1 MQRPMTIYCDTLAWR
16 QYLLSEYGRSLSQ
29 LRDAE
34 RVGGGCWSD
43 RGRAATGG
51 IGRRGGCDG
60 HRGGA
65 VGCPARPVGTG
76 GAATGAPGGVAET
89 FPVGIAFAVVR
100 AGGVLHAGPD
110 SLGAAAERHG
120 DRGRRTD
127 GRSRSRRCQLDDPA
141 RQSGVL
147 DGVPVHGRPGTL
159 LVAVCAVRGG
169 VVAAGQHARRY
180 ARRAEGS
187 RTAAAHQMAQRRAGR
202 RAQSG
207 RRAVRSAVLRRPL
220 HHLHRD
226 RGERAQRAADRGAA
240 SPAICR
246 QCHPRTS
253 PGALSERLRNVL
265 RRLRGARLGGIRP
278 ARALPAAV
286 AAHRP
291 GGDAGR
297 HRTTRAHGDRA
308 ATRCAQLRLGAF
320 GGIHQANEQEVAKET
335 IYTLTKPR
343 HAYRQ
348 RRPASGDLL
357 ARLSAAA
364 LANAELVVGRLSLHG
379 PSDSRPRSRDP
390 MDNRRRRSREDT
402 MERGHQNHTV
412 DMNEVLASQM
422 SPQADQGRPQEGA
435 GLRGTQRPSVARSKH
450 RRAGK
455 AFGDPDAQLQ
465 GGHGVADGVKRPIH
479 RRANGHGVVAGGER
493 ASASRLTSAN
503 GGARRWHPP
512 QERDPHA
519 APSMPTKR
527 TRASSSSAAPVDPQD
542 FLGGAW
548 YECAPA
554 DLPPLKPVSLP
565 PSAATS
571 TSAPTT
577 SSSPSVQKWWQ
588 QAEAALHRLSDHA
601 SRPHRAGRRAPAAS
615 PPHGTLMDTI
625 AAHTLNVQSSPL
637 HHLEDLR
644 RLVHLATTEP
654 LRTRPATARAQV
666 GGVCRARLGRLGD
679 DRRRLCHAT
688 HFGVYRFRV
697 GAEDIVCHLR
707 AGGGPGVRQ
716 RHGGVSGAAG
726 HRRVVGA
733 AGGASGTG
741 TAVVG
746 RAGVQAGCAAAQ
758 SGQQG
763 AVLPAAAGQRT
774 PPGHAAGGDASGAA
788 FCGCPAQ
795 CLDTADDVA
804 GIATPDQR
812 RCSGEGGGTGGGS
825 VQATARPVL
834 RGVISVAAAMARRRR
849 YRRGGEQHR
858 ATGHSPLPQ
867 SVPRVHATRAV
878 SQPSAG
884 GAAERRRRPGGRIA
898 GGGHRRTGG
907 RALHGGA
914 PRQRRRLHPRPD
926 AADADGPQRSLLPGA
941 VRGAG
946 RRALGHAGRQQTGG
960 AVSGVSSGDEKRSVY
975 TASAGDAEA
984 AVADGLA
991 RALVHRL
998 RGVDVDERGAVRR
1011 RAGTAADHVAAGV
1024 AARGGV
1030 WDEAAEEEEEHFV
1043 DVDRELD
1050 ADDETCSKVAIP
1062 SPALPKPTYD
1072 ITKRDPKYAGAEHTR
1087 LWELL
1092 LLRQHA
1098 HPTVCEFARTLL
1110 SGQRIEYSGDPVEDH
1125 TLSALLGRLSY
1136 RRRDR
1141 QERKGGGDRQRQPMN
1156 TYEALVGG
1164 REAVSTADRFL
1175 YDYFE
1180 RSGLRE
1186 RILHGRQEDAESE
1199 REEDDVMEALEE
1211 RDIEN
1216 DDEESVSSVDDL
1228 SEEEEDDGSSSGASA
1243 GTASSADVND
1253 ASVSDSAASSTS
1265 DARGDSTP
1273 RSEHALPRRH
1283 RRPPRRGD
1291 TRLPARRRSRQT
1303 DRSTAATSPHGSA
1316 PANKRRRARHSAV
1329 FASAEAYAHL
1339 LTE

>member
-1 MQRPMTIYCDTLAWR
+1 
-16 QYLLSEYGRSLSQ
+16 
-29 LRDAE
+29 
-34 RVGGGCWSD
+34 
-43 RGRAATGG
+43 
-51 IGRRGGCDG
+51 
-60 HRGGA
+60 
-65 VGCPARPVGTG
+65 
-76 GAATGAPGGVAET
+76 
-89 FPVGIAFAVVR
+89 
-100 AGGVLHAGPD
+100 
-110 SLGAAAERHG
+110 
-120 DRGRRTD
+120 
-127 GRSRSRRCQLDDPA
+127 
-141 RQSGVL
+141 
-147 DGVPVHGRPGTL
+147 
-159 LVAVCAVRGG
+159 
-169 VVAAGQHARRY
+169 
-180 ARRAEGS
+180 
-187 RTAAAHQMAQRRAGR
+187 
-202 RAQSG
+202 
-207 RRAVRSAVLRRPL
+207 
-220 HHLHRD
+220 
-226 RGERAQRAADRGAA
+226 
-240 SPAICR
+240 
-246 QCHPRTS
+246 
-253 PGALSERLRNVL
+253 
-265 RRLRGARLGGIRP
+265 
-278 ARALPAAV
+278 
-286 AAHRP
+286 
-291 GGDAGR
+291 
-297 HRTTRAHGDRA
+297 
-308 ATRCAQLRLGAF
+308 
-320 GGIHQANEQEVAKET
+320 
-335 IYTLTKPR
+335 
-343 HAYRQ
+343 
-348 RRPASGDLL
+348 
-357 ARLSAAA
+357 
-364 LANAELVVGRLSLHG
+364 
-379 PSDSRPRSRDP
+379 

-422 SPQADQGRPQEGA
+422 SPQADQGRPQEEA

-644 RLVHLATTEP
+644 RLVHLATTECKHRRQERWTAVEALKDLFVHDLLPPGRKLVAFAARDWDAWAMTADASATQRILAYTAFESELKTLYATYVQEAVQACANDTVEFLAQRATGVLSELLVAHPEQEQLLLAALVYKLGAPQRKVASKALYCLQQLVNEHHPAMRLVVTRAVLRFAAAQRSAWTQQTTSPESSRPTKGGAAAKAAALAAAASKRPRGLYYAVSFLSQLRWRGGVDTGAEESNTARQAIRLYLSLFRECMQREQSHSRLLAALLSGMQRALPAARRRAVYRVDRARADDDDDDDDDQVAESLGADIAAQVDALYTVVHRGNAVASTRALMLLMQMGRSDRFYRALYAVLAGERWDTLGGSKLAALFQVCHRAMKSDPCTPRVLAMLKRLLQTASHAPSSTACGALMLTSEVLFAAEQAP
-654 LRTRPATARAQV
+654 LRTMLP
-666 GGVCRARLGRLGD
+666 
-679 DRRRLCHAT
+679 
-688 HFGVYRFRV
+688 RV
-697 GAEDIVCHLR
+697 L
-707 AGGGPGVRQ
+707 PP
-716 RHGGVSGAAG
+716 
-726 HRRVVGA
+726 
-733 AGGASGTG
+733 ASGEAGSEMKEG
-741 TAVVG
+741 T
-746 RAGVQAGCAAAQ
+746 R
-758 SGQQG
+758 
-763 AVLPAAAGQRT
+763 
-774 PPGHAAGGDASGAA
+774 
-788 FCGCPAQ
+788 
-795 CLDTADDVA
+795 
-804 GIATPDQR
+804 
-812 RCSGEGGGTGGGS
+812 S
-825 VQATARPVL
+825 VQ
-834 RGVISVAAAMARRRR
+834 
-849 YRRGGEQHR
+849 
-858 ATGHSPLPQ
+858 
-867 SVPRVHATRAV
+867 
-878 SQPSAG
+878 
-884 GAAERRRRPGGRIA
+884 
-898 GGGHRRTGG
+898 
-907 RALHGGA
+907 
-914 PRQRRRLHPRPD
+914 
-926 AADADGPQRSLLPGA
+926 
-941 VRGAG
+941 
-946 RRALGHAGRQQTGG
+946 
-960 AVSGVSSGDEKRSVY
+960 
-975 TASAGDAEA
+975 
-984 AVADGLA
+984 
-991 RALVHRL
+991 
-998 RGVDVDERGAVRR
+998 
-1011 RAGTAADHVAAGV
+1011 
-1024 AARGGV
+1024 GGV

-1243 GTASSADVND
+1243 GTASSADVDD